1 MSQWVTTGSAL
12 IKGVERMNAVIVRP
26 QQQGTV
32 FPPRN
37 SYTMDV
43 DRRMNR
49 NCYAYGGFGHI
60 AKNYRNRRVEMNKRM
75 EIEQDNNNL
84 NRDGGLVSPN

>member
-1 MSQWVTTGSAL
+1 VTTGSAL
-12 IKGVERMNAVIVRP
+12 IKGVERINAVIVRH